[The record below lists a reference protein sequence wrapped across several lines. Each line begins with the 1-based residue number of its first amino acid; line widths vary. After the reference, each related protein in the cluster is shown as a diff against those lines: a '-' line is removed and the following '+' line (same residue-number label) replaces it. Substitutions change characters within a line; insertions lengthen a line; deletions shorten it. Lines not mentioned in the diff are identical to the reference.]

1 MKAKFTV
8 TQDEMVIYKSA
19 LRDKLIVTLPGV
31 QGKHLMNSLDVSPI
45 SDNSFELTVE
55 YGKEVKRGKSNY
67 RNKPAT
73 ERDI

>member
-31 QGKHLMNSLDVSPI
+31 DGKHLMNSLDVSPI
-45 SDNSFELTVE
+45 SDDSYELTVE
-55 YGKEVKRGKSNY
+55 YGKVAKRGKRSDED
-67 RNKPAT
+67 KL
-73 ERDI
+73 DS

>member
-55 YGKEVKRGKSNY
+55 YGKEVKRGKSND

>member
-1 MKAKFTV
+1 MKAKFYV

-55 YGKEVKRGKSNY
+55 YGKEVKRGKSND

>member
-31 QGKHLMNSLDVSPI
+31 QGKHMMNSLDVSPI

-55 YGKEVKRGKSNY
+55 YGKEVKRGKSND

>member
-8 TQDEMVIYKSA
+8 TQDEMAIYKSA
-19 LRDKLIVTLPGV
+19 LRDKLIVTMPGV

-55 YGKEVKRGKSNY
+55 YGKEVKR
-67 RNKPAT
+67 AT
-73 ERDI
+73 KRHEDKLDS

>member
-45 SDNSFELTVE
+45 SDNSFELAVE
-55 YGKEVKRGKSNY
+55 YGKEVKRGKRSDED
-67 RNKPAT
+67 KL
-73 ERDI
+73 DS

>member
-1 MKAKFTV
+1 MKAKFYV

-31 QGKHLMNSLDVSPI
+31 QGKHMMNSLDVSPI

-55 YGKEVKRGKSNY
+55 YGKEVKRGK
-67 RNKPAT
+67 R
-73 ERDI
+73 RDEDKLDS